1 MDFLMKLWIKE
12 YPEKAH
18 DTTVRMRCGKLAG
31 TIGVISNIVLFGI
44 KLLAGLISGSVAMIA
59 DAVNNLSDSASSV
72 VTAIGFKLSEKPA
85 DDKHPFGHARIEYL
99 SGMIVSFL
107 IIFVGFQL
115 GFSSIQKI
123 IHPEPTHFPPLV
135 LVILVISIAL
145 KIWQS
150 FFYQQV
156 GKKIQSSA
164 LLATAVDSR
173 NDVVSTV
180 VILLGAIFTNFTQ
193 INLDGYLGVAVA
205 IFILISGAQ
214 LIMET
219 ADPLLGIAPDKELIH
234 KIVDKILS
242 YDGILGVHDLTVH
255 NYGEGRCFASVHCEV
270 SAKEDIMKSHDIIDN
285 IERDFADEMNIQ
297 LVIHLDPVITD
308 DENTNALKKEIY
320 EQIQKIYPKA
330 SVHDFRVV
338 WGITHSNVLF
348 DVAVPFSEKDSDED
362 IKAKLMKIIAD
373 KDESYRGVIV
383 IDRVGADSI

>member
-123 IHPEPTHFPPLV
+123 IHPEPTRFPPLV

>member
-44 KLLAGLISGSVAMIA
+44 KLLAGLISSSVAMIA

-173 NDVVSTV
+173 NDVVSAV